1 MGQVK
6 DQANEFLNLVNKLRF
21 KGHKMSE
28 ISGILQLHPPVLS
41 SMYKTVFPSI
51 INPKPGL
58 DTEEDV
64 VEAAFNLVNNLSK
77 DKTIRKLPV
86 YLNVLKS
93 IPEERGAMESSK
105 DIFSPYKN
113 AIATSYD
120 SMSKSFTGL
129 FECYTHS
136 AYAPEIKKE
145 PFLIRNNSYKK
156 VIEVRKGNQLTEHSF
171 EGFMFLGGSHLIS
184 IHLIDS
190 KENIQETGL
199 IHLTMPF
206 TRSFTI
212 LQGIYLNLSVA
223 KMPVA
228 RRIVLR
234 KVGSECNIDE
244 FNKLPTRYYETG
256 IESSEISKEIMNY
269 LSNANDIVQC
279 MQLPYP
285 TFDVKDLSSEKAFIE
300 QMQMAL

>member
-1 MGQVK
+1 MGQVR
-6 DQANEFLNLVNKLRF
+6 DQASEFLNLVNKLRF
-21 KGHKMSE
+21 KGHKNNE
-28 ISGILQLHPPVLS
+28 ISAILQLHPPVLS

-58 DTEEDV
+58 DKEEDI
-64 VEAAFNLVNNLSK
+64 VEAAFDMVNNLSK
-77 DKTIRKLPV
+77 DKTLRQLPI
-86 YLNVLKS
+86 YINILKS
-93 IPEERGAMESSK
+93 IPEERRTIESGK

-113 AIATSYD
+113 AIATSYE

-145 PFLIRNNSYKK
+145 PFLISNNSYRKN
-156 VIEVRKGNQLTEHSF
+156 IEVRKGNHLTEHAF

-184 IHLIDS
+184 IHLVDS
-190 KENIQETGL
+190 KECIQETGL
-199 IHLTMPF
+199 IHLTLPF

-212 LQGIYLNLSVA
+212 LQGIYLNLSIA

-234 KVGSECNIDE
+234 KVGEECSIDE
-244 FNKLPTRYYETG
+244 FNKIPTNYYQTG
-256 IESSEISKEIMNY
+256 ADSLGMSREIMHY
-269 LSNANDIVQC
+269 LSNSNDIVQC

-285 TFDVKDLSSEKAFIE
+285 TFQEKDLSSEKAFIE
-300 QMQMAL
+300 QMQVAQ

>member
-1 MGQVK
+1 M
-6 DQANEFLNLVNKLRF
+6 
-21 KGHKMSE
+21 
-28 ISGILQLHPPVLS
+28 
-41 SMYKTVFPSI
+41 
-51 INPKPGL
+51 
-58 DTEEDV
+58 
-64 VEAAFNLVNNLSK
+64 
-77 DKTIRKLPV
+77 
-86 YLNVLKS
+86 
-93 IPEERGAMESSK
+93 
-105 DIFSPYKN
+105 
-113 AIATSYD
+113 ATSYE

-145 PFLIRNNSYKK
+145 PFLIRNNSYRKT
-156 VIEVRKGNQLTEHSF
+156 IEVRKGNQLTEHSF
-171 EGFMFLGGSHLIS
+171 EGFMFLGGSHLMS

-234 KVGSECNIDE
+234 KVGSECSIDE
-244 FNKLPTRYYETG
+244 FNEIPTCYYETG
-256 IESSEISKEIMNY
+256 IESSEMSQEIMNY

-285 TFDVKDLSSEKAFIE
+285 TFEEKDLSSEKAFIE
-300 QMQMAL
+300 QMQVAL